1 MHEPGRFALTC
12 QAGARETPASTVCE
26 GEADVCAMGGCRGN
40 AARAPVQRAC
50 GPSALT
56 LVTPLDPPS
65 AGGEVAVLREELSA
79 FQPLL
84 ALSMLMTVSAD
95 TDEILRLATSSMT
108 SLAPCRLAA
117 VRLDGAWWPDPS
129 RSPHHA
135 QQLEAELARLGGRDG
150 EVRVGDSRGWG
161 FPLVT
166 IGGVM
171 GHIVVSSRRRLADHH
186 RFLVAVLIQHAAAA
200 LANARLQARQQATLD
215 ELQVKNRSLE
225 QSMAATEQARFEAQ
239 RSLDIHR
246 RLTAAA
252 TAGEGEQGIASA
264 VHELTGLPVVV
275 EDRHGNRVV
284 WAGHAEPPQRAKPS
298 PSARERLLRRAVV
311 GGGSIRDHG
320 RLLSVARSGEEVVGV
335 IVLLDPDGTAGP
347 SDWVALEHAT
357 TVLTLELARRRAVAE
372 TELRLGRDLVEELL
386 SGTESRSIEERARLL
401 GYDLARPH
409 RVVVVED
416 DTQRA
421 SSEDLLGAVRRA
433 ARDTGVG
440 SLHTARGTSVVV
452 LSHGDHDWERFRA
465 TVSDEL
471 GGKRQC
477 RIGVG
482 GRCPEPPDFPRS
494 LREAQRA
501 VRLQRATASPESAT
515 RFEDLGVYKLLA
527 DLGDVD
533 SVEGFERRWLGR
545 LLDYDAAKGTKLVET
560 VAAYVECGGNY
571 DATADALYVHRST
584 LRYRLQRLREISGL
598 DLNDP
603 DTRFNLQLATRA
615 WTTLRALRQGSH
627 SPTTT

>member
-1 MHEPGRFALTC
+1 MQWAW
-12 QAGARETPASTVCE
+12 
-26 GEADVCAMGGCRGN
+26 
-40 AARAPVQRAC
+40 

-56 LVTPLDPPS
+56 LVTRLGQPS
-65 AGGEVAVLREELSA
+65 VGGEVAVLREELSA

-95 TDEILRLATSSMT
+95 ADEILRLATSSMP
-108 SLAPCRLAA
+108 SLAPCRVTA

-129 RSPHHA
+129 RSPPDA
-135 QQLEAELARLGGRDG
+135 EQLEAELARLGGREG

-161 FPLVT
+161 FPLVS
-166 IGGVM
+166 IGGVA
-171 GHIVVSSRRRLADHH
+171 GHIVVSSRRRLGEHH
-186 RFLVAVLIQHAAAA
+186 RFLVAVLIQHAAVA
-200 LANARLQARQQATLD
+200 LANARLHAGQQATLE

-225 QSMAATEQARFEAQ
+225 HSMAATEQARLEAQ

-246 RLTAAA
+246 RLTAVAA
-252 TAGEGEQGIASA
+252 AGEGEQGIASA
-264 VHELTGLPVVV
+264 VHELTGFPVEV
-275 EDRHGNRVV
+275 EDRHGNRVA

-298 PSARERLLRRAVV
+298 PSARERLLHRAVV
-311 GGGSIRDHG
+311 GGGCIRDRG
-320 RLLSVARSGEEVVGV
+320 RLLSVARSGEEALGV

-347 SDWVALEHAT
+347 SDAVALEHAT

-386 SGTESRSIEERARLL
+386 SGTESRSITERARVL
-401 GYDLARPH
+401 GYDLGRPH

-416 DTQRA
+416 GDTHRA
-421 SSEDLLGAVRRA
+421 SAEDLLGAVRRA

-440 SLHTARGTSVVV
+440 SLLMTRGTSVVV
-452 LSHGDHDWERFRA
+452 LSHGDTDWERFRA

-482 GRCPEPPDFPRS
+482 GRCPEPRDYPRS
-494 LREAQRA
+494 LREAQKA

-515 RFEDLGVYKLLA
+515 RYEDLGVYKLLA

-533 SVEGFERRWLGR
+533 LLEGFERQWLGR
-545 LLDYDAAKGTKLVET
+545 LLDYDAAKGTELVET

-571 DATADALYVHRST
+571 DATAGALYVHRNT
-584 LRYRLQRLREISGL
+584 LRYRLRRLREISGL

-615 WTTLRALRQGSH
+615 WTTLRALRHREPASD
-627 SPTTT
+627 PPR